1 MFTALYIFPL
11 QAIILFIVNVP
22 VLSEQIQVVQPKVST
37 AFRYFS
43 NTNYLWLS
51 LMLFQNQQLILK
63 FQRFQ
68 QFPAFLQI
76 DLFKCSLIIRLI
88 GLTTLFHCLPCSRQ
102 RFASKGLSGFV
113 LYIQQVSTRSSVYP
127 VKDELSTFIPFDST
141 IRISAG
147 IFFPSSI

>member
-1 MFTALYIFPL
+1 
-11 QAIILFIVNVP
+11 
-22 VLSEQIQVVQPKVST
+22 
-37 AFRYFS
+37 
-43 NTNYLWLS
+43 
-51 LMLFQNQQLILK
+51 MLFQNQQLILK

-147 IFFPSSI
+147 IFFPSSIWMRSHQFDRWNEFLIFTFLLSILCSAKAYFRLILDQFHIFW